1 MKIESAIVVIIT
13 LCIFLTFYFSLLS
26 LQTFDDALKRQLVVL
41 ATLSL
46 LTGAIIFGCLTI
58 YISLRKAF
66 ARIESRKSKTP
77 NEEGVRRPISFLFY

>member
-41 ATLSL
+41 ASLSL

-58 YISLRKAF
+58 YISIRKAF
-66 ARIESRKSKTP
+66 ARVELRKSETLNMEKA
-77 NEEGVRRPISFLFY
+77 